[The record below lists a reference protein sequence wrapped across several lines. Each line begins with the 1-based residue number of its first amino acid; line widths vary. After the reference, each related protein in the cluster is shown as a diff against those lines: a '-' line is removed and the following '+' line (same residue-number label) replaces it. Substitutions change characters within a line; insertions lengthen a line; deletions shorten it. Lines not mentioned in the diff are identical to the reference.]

1 MANAE
6 RLAELRENL
15 VKHFDLEE
23 FRTLCFDLDVNYDDL
38 RGEGITAKARELV
51 ALLNRRDR
59 IPVLIAHCAKRRPN
73 VNWQGIPLP
82 VPPSPVKLVPD
93 KPLHIFQVQMADRHA
108 EEGRMLP
115 PLESFPAGT
124 REVFL
129 VFRYANMPPGQS
141 LSANVYDSAAR
152 QVAEWS
158 DHYEEPAGVNSCL
171 LPALSGE
178 FAPGDY
184 RVEIRAADQ
193 LVGEARFTVQAPEAK
208 VAPARPLRVFLC
220 YSSDDMTAVRA
231 LYRRLRTD
239 GVEPWLDEEDLLAGQ
254 KPQEEIPRAVRA
266 SDVVIICLSK
276 RAVTITGSIQKEMQ
290 YVLDVA
296 EEQPEGTSLVIPL
309 RLEECRVPDRLR
321 QRRPVDYFKRG
332 GYERLLQALRKRAED
347 VGATIEERA
356 KNIEQQDVVL
366 FTQTAPSGISARDI
380 NVTFGDGTIITGA
393 EQVILNQL
401 LRGKL
406 AASEETLVEIISLK
420 RQLERLKS
428 NLLSIQ
434 EKRAEFVDPHSAP
447 PDLEEAERRT
457 REEIARIESRLA
469 ELKAE

>member
-1 MANAE
+1 MSNTE
-6 RLAELRENL
+6 QLTQLRESL
-15 VKHFDLEE
+15 VSHFDLEE
-23 FRTLCFDLDVNYDDL
+23 FRTLCFDLGVNYDDL

-51 ALLNRRDR
+51 ALLDR
-59 IPVLIAHCAKRRPN
+59 SGQISDLIEHCAKRRPN
-73 VNWQGIPLP
+73 VNWKEIALSAPG
-82 VPPSPVKLVPD
+82 PVKPESD
-93 KPLHIFQVQMADRHA
+93 KPLRIFQVQMADRHA
-108 EEGRMLP
+108 EKGQIPP
-115 PLESFPAGT
+115 PLERFPAGT

-129 VFRYANMPPGQS
+129 VFRYANVPPGQS
-141 LSANVYDSAAR
+141 LSANVYDSADR

-158 DHYEEPAGVNSCL
+158 DHYEEPVGVSSCL

-184 RVEIRAADQ
+184 RVEILVGDR
-193 LVGEARFTVQAPEAK
+193 LVGEARFTVQAPEAQ

-220 YSSDDMTAVRA
+220 HSSGDMTAVRA
-231 LYRRLRTD
+231 LYRRLRAD
-239 GVEPWLDEEDLLAGQ
+239 GIEPWLDEQDLLAGQ
-254 KPQEEIPRAVRA
+254 KPQEEIPRAVHA
-266 SDVVIICLSK
+266 SDVVIVCLSK
-276 RAVTITGSIQKEMQ
+276 KAVSIAGSIQKEMQ
-290 YVLDVA
+290 YALDVA
-296 EEQPEGTSLVIPL
+296 EGQPEGTSLLIPL

-356 KNIEQQDVVL
+356 KNIERHDVIL
-366 FTQTAPSGISARDI
+366 FTRAVPSEISARDI
-380 NVTFGDGTIITGA
+380 NVTFDDGTIVTGA

-401 LRGKL
+401 LRGKF
-406 AASEETLVEIISLK
+406 ATSDEALVEIISLK
-420 RQLERLKS
+420 HQLEQLKS

-434 EKRAEFVDPHSAP
+434 EKRAEFIDPRSAP